1 MNPLDK
7 SNPTRKGSPPVKV
20 YCLPDEK
27 RALEL
32 AAKSVGMSIS
42 TYLRRVG
49 MGYQVQGI
57 LDNKRV
63 EELARINGDLG
74 RLGGL
79 LKLWLID
86 DVRTR
91 HFGGATLLA
100 ILSKIEDTQDR
111 MHEVMREVVTPR
123 VKR

>member
-49 MGYQVQGI
+49 LGYQVQGI
-57 LDNKRV
+57 LDNQRV

-100 ILSKIEDTQDR
+100 VLSKIEDTQDR
-111 MHEVMREVVTPR
+111 MHEVMKEVVTPR